1 MHVLKLQLTSKNS
14 FEFIDCYNSLSSD
27 APHCLSLQYHMWG
40 SNMGSFVVYTY
51 SAVRGLKEE
60 FTIAGDQGNQWNNLE
75 LDLTLDDSTWV
86 RVTRTLFA
94 KLFFY
99 ECIILDNFRS
109 TEMMFETYDFYFRF
123 SSTQKRGLHI
133 KVTQRLMTSN
143 LCLILVRDKN
153 ATVPVST

>member
-51 SAVRGLKEE
+51 SAVRGVKEE

-109 TEMMFETYDFYFRF
+109 TECFETYDFYFRL
-123 SSTQKRGLHI
+123 SSKQKRGLHI
-133 KVTQRLMTSN
+133 KVTQRLMTSD

>member
-99 ECIILDNFRS
+99 ECIILNNFRS
-109 TEMMFETYDFYFRF
+109 TEMFWNIRF
-123 SSTQKRGLHI
+123 LF
-133 KVTQRLMTSN
+133 KVILQAKKGTSYKSDVAIDDVRLMPNS
-143 LCLILVRDKN
+143 C
-153 ATVPVST
+153 PW

>member
-1 MHVLKLQLTSKNS
+1 MMKYSISLPYKKKNIYITFRFKTYMHVLKLQLTSKNS

-40 SNMGSFVVYTY
+40 SDMGSFVVYTY
-51 SAVRGLKEE
+51 STVRGLKEE

-86 RVTRTLFA
+86 YELLEHFFA

-99 ECIILDNFRS
+99 ECLILDNFRS
-109 TEMMFETYDFYFRF
+109 TEMF
-123 SSTQKRGLHI
+123 
-133 KVTQRLMTSN
+133 
-143 LCLILVRDKN
+143 
-153 ATVPVST
+153 